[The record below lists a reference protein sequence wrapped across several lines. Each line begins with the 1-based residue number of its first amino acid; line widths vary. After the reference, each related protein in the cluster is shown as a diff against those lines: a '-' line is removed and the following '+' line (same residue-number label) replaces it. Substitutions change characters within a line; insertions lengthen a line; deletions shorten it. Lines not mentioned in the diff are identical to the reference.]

1 MKAKRQNAAI
11 MALLVFFF
19 SVFPV
24 KRSEA
29 FAPPLIYA
37 AYMTTSTGA
46 GTYTIAALAGAI
58 GIAGMYFTVKDA
70 TDNEVRIPLGPNT
83 VNSPPA
89 PVAPPTASG
98 TTSQAFKYSPSSPT
112 YSSCGAAAQAW
123 LAVSQGENCSY
134 YSEGQWHYDG
144 QKNNVFV
151 SCNGRNVTYYQTC
164 GTYTSETVTVSTLID
179 AGTVSVC
186 PTGYVDS
193 GSGCV
198 LNNPRKVTDDKRCDL
213 LIQNGQFATA
223 DDLNCSGSVDGSKV
237 APMIRN
243 GNVIAY
249 GKNSSGQPLMWEVTP
264 GPQTWT
270 VKEYEQVQTATQTQV
285 KQTTATIDAATSA
298 VTSVQTQTSPGS
310 ISSPGASTVPTVTDP
325 ATQPTSPTNTPTTT
339 TKADGIVFPNDYA
352 RTGEAQ
358 RAADSIT
365 DLMKPTSEVADPTV
379 PEWADNWGSTFNPL
393 KAWSVPGHSSV
404 CPVGSFNWNG
414 STYTIDS
421 HCQLIS
427 DYWSALQ
434 SAAVVLWTVL
444 ALFILLGA

>member
-37 AYMTTSTGA
+37 AYMTSSVSGA
-46 GTYTIAALAGAI
+46 TYSLAALAGVI
-58 GIAGMYFTVKDA
+58 GVTGMYLTVEDSLHNKV
-70 TDNEVRIPLGPNT
+70 NIPT
-83 VNSPPA
+83 SPQQSSQVPA
-89 PVAPPTASG
+89 PLAPATA
-98 TTSQAFKYSPSSPT
+98 PSSSGQSIPAGAVCRRCAT
-112 YSSCGAAAQAW
+112 GSWSSCG
-123 LAVSQGENCSY
+123 
-134 YSEGQWHYDG
+134 YSELCTDCVVNYPSGHCMQVNPDTGLHAGQ
-144 QKNNVFV
+144 
-151 SCNGRNVTYYQTC
+151 
-164 GTYTSETVTVSTLID
+164 TYTSAS
-179 AGTVSVC
+179 SQ
-186 PTGYVDS
+186 PTC
-193 GSGCV
+193 GSGYTLSDGVCA
-198 LNNPRKVTDDKRCDL
+198 LQNPRLVTDDKTCDIL
-213 LIQNGQFATA
+213 LTNGQFATA
-223 DDLNCSGSVDGSKV
+223 NDLNCPSTVDGSKLS
-237 APMIRN
+237 PMLRD
-243 GNVIAY
+243 GKVIAY
-249 GKNSSGQPLMWEVTP
+249 GTNSSGQPLMWEVTP
-264 GPQTWT
+264 GAQTYT
-270 VKEYEQVQTATQTQV
+270 IKQYEQVQTATQTQV
-285 KQTTATIDAATSA
+285 KTTTVSVDSSTSA
-298 VTSVQTQTSPGS
+298 VTSVQTSTAPGS

-379 PEWADNWGSTFNPL
+379 PESADNWGSTFNPL